1 MDVRTVL
8 SDQLVSVRWA
18 WRSGEV
24 PPFQLDPRGQGMGG
38 FADRVAE
45 DAFVWRQGRS
55 EVSLERDGN
64 AWRVVYT
71 SNGRLLGPRQVL
83 HDARHRR
90 ANHAAWD
97 VMARV
102 IRASRDEEEGLR
114 VATRAAQWMR
124 GIGIP
129 DETDD

>member
-1 MDVRTVL
+1 MAV
-8 SDQLVSVRWA
+8 
-18 WRSGEV
+18 
-24 PPFQLDPRGQGMGG
+24 GG
-38 FADRVAE
+38 FADTTGQ

-55 EVSLERDGN
+55 EVSLQRDGN
-64 AWRVVYT
+64 AWRVVY
-71 SNGRLLGPRQVL
+71 SSAGRLLGPRNVI

-102 IRASRDEEEGLR
+102 IRASRDEDEALR
-114 VATRAAQWMR
+114 VATQAAQWMR
-124 GIGIP
+124 RVGIL